1 MKNRLFKLSFIFVLL
16 AFFLT
21 GCPKIADTDY
31 SDGVTDGQKTSQEK
45 ESEKEKDQ
53 DKDKEAEKDKESD
66 KESEKEP
73 ENPNEPGKTELTEK
87 IAAAKDSIDFENA
100 EIGQDAVVSKA
111 LLIKNLNL
119 NGKQLTLEA
128 SGIELENVQNAVIVV
143 DKKVGEGDVTLT
155 NCSIAK
161 LEIYGGG
168 ANSIHINKSNIA
180 SVEVKKDNVR
190 LALEESSKIEAVL
203 VEAANTK
210 IESAESIEI
219 KEIKV
224 SDVVDKI
231 TIKGGNVEKVQVVPV
246 EEGSSSSDQSGAAPE
261 KTQIVIDGKTEV
273 KSVEG
278 TKDVQLTKE
287 AIQSG
292 SNVVV
297 KAPVPVV
304 TYYDDTIVFLSNG
317 DTTGTEFEGQDVY
330 YEYFFDVDSKNEEVN
345 EMGYKI
351 KIYKL
356 PDVLKVFMA
365 AKFEGQMEIMELTNE
380 DIPGTIVDSN
390 TLCIKN
396 FYDATLILK
405 SAGLV
410 KGTFEADRAKLE
422 TPVYN
427 QEFDIKDCGIPEEII
442 LPESPYKPEFTVT
455 PSASGNVI
463 NITFNDSDDE
473 QKPEKYISK
482 SINIYQGVKEGGK
495 WHWKAN
501 AVVFYKGNN
510 EEKSVSFTD
519 CFVDPG
525 KEYAYLYD
533 LDRYRGGEE
542 DFAVVTANGGVG
554 EIVLSAENS
563 TADNGVKLNI
573 SDVSYSAE
581 FNANRTIFR
590 YYENDTDK
598 KPCYVKIEHYKTDE
612 GMLPIVDY
620 YTDNGTSYTYEAQY
634 AFWNNDLY
642 LRYTPIVR
650 PCTIKATVG
659 LGEPKITNS
668 PAGSVNEN
676 KIFTFTEAPQIA
688 VNQLADNAK
697 YNITFNFVYTYQEGN
712 SISTD
717 TRTILF
723 DPERSEEQIDINN
736 IYNWSSHTYT
746 YNKTY
751 GVFITYSNG
760 IYYDYVYTKGDFSE
774 MADIAVQ

>member
-1 MKNRLFKLSFIFVLL
+1 MKNRLYKLSFVFVLL

-21 GCPKIADTDY
+21 GCPKIADSDY
-31 SDGVTDGQKTSQEK
+31 SDAVTDGQKTSQEK

-53 DKDKEAEKDKESD
+53 DKDKETDKDKES
-66 KESEKEP
+66 ENEP

-111 LLIKNLNL
+111 ILIKNLNL

-210 IESAESIEI
+210 IESAETIEI

-224 SDVVDKI
+224 SEVVDKI
-231 TIKGGNVEKVQVVPV
+231 TIKGGSVEKVQVVAV
-246 EEGSSSSDQSGAAPE
+246 EEGQSSEGQGGAAPE

-278 TKDVQLTKE
+278 TKDVKLTKE
-287 AIQSG
+287 AVKSG

-297 KAPVPVV
+297 NAAVPVV
-304 TYYDDTIVFLSNG
+304 TYYDDTIIFLSNG
-317 DTTGTEFEGQDVY
+317 DLTGTEFEDQDVY
-330 YEYFFDVDSKNEEVN
+330 YEYVFDIVSKNEEDN
-345 EMGYKI
+345 KYGYKI

-356 PDVLKVFMA
+356 PDLLKVFMA
-365 AKFEGQMEIMELTNE
+365 AKFEGQIEIMEMTNE

-390 TLCIKN
+390 TLCIKDW
-396 FYDATLILK
+396 YDASMILK

-410 KGTFEADRAKLE
+410 KGPFDENRVKLE
-422 TPVYN
+422 FPAYD
-427 QEFDIKDCGIPEEII
+427 QQFDIKDCGIPEEII

-455 PSASGNVI
+455 PSADGNVI

-473 QKPEKYISK
+473 QKPNKYISK
-482 SINIYQGVKEGGK
+482 SIYIYQGRKEDGK
-495 WHWKAN
+495 WLWRN
-501 AVVFYKGNN
+501 LFSLN
-510 EEKSVSFTD
+510 ENTEKSVSFTD
-519 CFVDPG
+519 CFVDSG
-525 KEYAYLYD
+525 KEYAYLFD
-533 LDRYRGGEE
+533 LNRYRPAEE
-542 DFAVVTANGGVG
+542 DLVLVTAIGGNG

-563 TADNGVKLNI
+563 TADNGIKLTI
-573 SDVSYSAE
+573 SDVSYSADYYSD
-581 FNANRTIFR
+581 RTIFR
-590 YYENDTDK
+590 YYENDDDER
-598 KPCYVKIEHYKTDE
+598 PCHVRIGNYKNDE

-620 YTDNGTSYTYEAQY
+620 YTNNGTSYTYKAQY
-634 AFWNNDLY
+634 AFWNTDSG
-642 LRYTPIVR
+642 LRYTPIVK
-650 PCTIKATVG
+650 PCSIKASVG

-668 PAGSVNEN
+668 PAGSVNDN
-676 KIFTFTEAPQIA
+676 KIFTFTTAPQIA
-688 VNQLADNAK
+688 VNQLADK
-697 YNITFNFVYTYQEGN
+697 VTYHISFDYEYRYQEGN
-712 SISTD
+712 FTSID
-717 TRTILF
+717 TRAILY
-723 DPERSEEQIDINN
+723 DPERSETQSDINN
-736 IYNWSSHTYT
+736 TSKWSSHTYT
-746 YNKTY
+746 YNKNY
-751 GVFITYSNG
+751 EVFITYNNG
-760 IYYDYVYTKGDFSE
+760 ISYDYVYTKGDFPG
-774 MADIAVQ
+774 MADIVVQ

>member
-1 MKNRLFKLSFIFVLL
+1 
-16 AFFLT
+16 
-21 GCPKIADTDY
+21 
-31 SDGVTDGQKTSQEK
+31 
-45 ESEKEKDQ
+45 
-53 DKDKEAEKDKESD
+53 
-66 KESEKEP
+66 
-73 ENPNEPGKTELTEK
+73 NEPGKTELTEK

-143 DKKVGEGDVTLT
+143 DEKVGEGDVTIT
-155 NCSIAK
+155 NCLSIAK

-231 TIKGGNVEKVQVVPV
+231 TIKGGTVEKVQIVPV
-246 EEGSSSSDQSGAAPE
+246 EEDQSSAGQSVAASE

-330 YEYFFDVDSKNEEVN
+330 YEYFFDIVSKNEEDN
-345 EMGYKI
+345 KYGYKI

-365 AKFEGQMEIMELTNE
+365 AKFEGQIEIMEMTNE

-390 TLCIKN
+390 TLCIKDW
-396 FYDATLILK
+396 YDASMILK

-410 KGTFEADRAKLE
+410 KGPFDENRVKLE
-422 TPVYN
+422 FPGYD

-455 PSASGNVI
+455 PSADGNVI

-473 QKPEKYISK
+473 QKPNKYISK
-482 SINIYQGVKEGGK
+482 SIFIYQGRKEDGK
-495 WHWKAN
+495 WLWRN
-501 AVVFYKGNN
+501 LFSLN
-510 EEKSVSFTD
+510 ENTEKSVSFTD
-519 CFVDPG
+519 CFVDSG
-525 KEYAYLYD
+525 KEYAYLFD
-533 LDRYRGGEE
+533 LNRYRPAEE
-542 DFAVVTANGGVG
+542 DLVLVTAIGGNG

-563 TADNGVKLNI
+563 TADNGIKLTI
-573 SDVSYSAE
+573 SDVSYSADYYSD
-581 FNANRTIFR
+581 RTIFR
-590 YYENDTDK
+590 YYENDDDER
-598 KPCYVKIEHYKTDE
+598 PCHVRIGNYKND
-612 GMLPIVDY
+612 IVDY
-620 YTDNGTSYTYEAQY
+620 YTDKGTSYTYKAQY
-634 AFWNNDLY
+634 AFWNTDSG
-642 LRYTPIVR
+642 LRYTPIVK

-717 TRTILF
+717 TRTILY

-760 IYYDYVYTKGDFSE
+760 IHYDYVYTKGDLPG
-774 MADIAVQ
+774 MADIVVQ

>member
-1 MKNRLFKLSFIFVLL
+1 MKNNFFKTSFILILL
-16 AFFLT
+16 ALLT
-21 GCPKIADTDY
+21 GCPKATDN
-31 SDGVTDGQKTSQEK
+31 GGNTEEPPAPK
-45 ESEKEKDQ
+45 E
-53 DKDKEAEKDKESD
+53 
-66 KESEKEP
+66 
-73 ENPNEPGKTELTEK
+73 TLTEK

-100 EIGQDAVVSKA
+100 TIDENAVVSKA
-111 LLIKNLNL
+111 ILIKNLNL

-128 SGIELENVQNAVIVV
+128 SGIELQNVQNAVIVV

-161 LEIYGGG
+161 LEVYGGG

-246 EEGSSSSDQSGAAPE
+246 EEGSSSSGQSGAAPE

-304 TYYDDTIVFLSNG
+304 TYYDDTIIFLSNG

-330 YEYFFDVDSKNEEVN
+330 YEYVFDIVSKNEEDN
-345 EMGYKI
+345 KYGYKI

-356 PDVLKVFMA
+356 PKLLKVFMA
-365 AKFEGQMEIMELTNE
+365 AKFEGAMQTMEMTNE
-380 DIPGTIVDSN
+380 DFPGSIVDSN

-396 FYDATLILK
+396 WYDASMILK

-422 TPVYN
+422 TPVYE
-427 QEFDIKDCGIPEEII
+427 QEFDIKDCGIPETII
-442 LPESPYKPEFTVT
+442 LPASPYKPEFTVT

-463 NITFNDSDDE
+463 TITFNDSDDK
-473 QKPEKYISK
+473 QNPNKYISK
-482 SINIYQGVKEGGK
+482 SISIYQGRKEDGK
-495 WHWKAN
+495 WLWRN
-501 AVVFYKGNN
+501 LFSLN
-510 EEKSVSFTD
+510 ENTEKSVSFTD
-519 CFVDPG
+519 CFVDSG
-525 KEYAYLYD
+525 KKYAYLFD
-533 LDRYRGGEE
+533 LNRYRPAEE
-542 DFAVVTANGGVG
+542 DLVLVTAIGGNG

-563 TADNGVKLNI
+563 TADNGIKLTI
-573 SDVSYSAE
+573 SDVSYSPDYYASR
-581 FNANRTIFR
+581 AIFR
-590 YYENDTDK
+590 YYENDTETDDNK
-598 KPCYVKIEHYKTDE
+598 NPCHVKIENYKTDE

-620 YTDNGTSYTYEAQY
+620 YTEKGTSYTYKAQY
-634 AFWNNDLY
+634 SFWNSD
-642 LRYTPIVR
+642 LRYEPMVR
-650 PCTIKATVG
+650 PCTIRASVG

-668 PAGSVNEN
+668 PAGSVNDN
-676 KIFTFTEAPQIA
+676 KIFSFTTAPEIA
-688 VNQLADNAK
+688 VNQLADNAR
-697 YNITFNFVYTYQEGN
+697 YNITFEYTYTEQGDGYT
-712 SISTD
+712 STD
-717 TRTILF
+717 IRSILY

-736 IYNWSSHTYT
+736 VYNWSSHTYT

-760 IYYDYVYTKGDFSE
+760 IHYDYVYTKGDFPG
-774 MADIAVQ
+774 MADIVVQ

>member
-21 GCPKIADTDY
+21 GCPKIADSGY
-31 SDGVTDGQKTSQEK
+31 SDSVEEGQKTSQEK

-53 DKDKEAEKDKESD
+53 DKDKEAEKDKEKD

-143 DKKVGEGDVTLT
+143 DEKVGEGDVTLT

-161 LEIYGGG
+161 LAIYGGG

-278 TKDVQLTKE
+278 TNDVQLTKE

-330 YEYFFDVDSKNEEVN
+330 YEYIFDVETKAEEEIGIDYKVN
-345 EMGYKI
+345 
-351 KIYKL
+351 IYKL
-356 PDVLKVFMA
+356 PDDIKVFITEKNNGKIMY
-365 AKFEGQMEIMELTNE
+365 MEMTDDTKI
-380 DIPGTIVDSN
+380 DSN
-390 TLCIKN
+390 TLSIKTW
-396 FYDATLILK
+396 YDASLVLE

-410 KGTFEADRAKLE
+410 KGSFKEDRVELE
-422 TPVYN
+422 FPVYD
-427 QEFDIKDCGIPEEII
+427 QKFDIKDCGIPEKII

-455 PSASGNVI
+455 PSADGNVI

-473 QKPEKYISK
+473 QKPNKYISS
-482 SINIYQGVKEGGK
+482 SISIYQGVKEEDK
-495 WHWKAN
+495 WLWKQ
-501 AVVFYKGNN
+501 VFSLDENTD
-510 EEKSVSFTD
+510 KSVTFTD

-525 KEYAYLYD
+525 KEYTYLFEVNN
-533 LDRYRGGEE
+533 RYRTTE
-542 DFAVVTANGGVG
+542 DDSVLVTATGGAG

-563 TADNGVKLNI
+563 TADNGIKLTI
-573 SDVSYSAE
+573 SDVSYSSDY
-581 FNANRTIFR
+581 NASRTIFR

-620 YTDNGTSYTYEAQY
+620 YTDKGTSYTYKAQY
-634 AFWNNDLY
+634 AFWNTDSHQ
-642 LRYTPIVR
+642 RYTPIVK
-650 PCTIKATVG
+650 PCSIEASVG

-676 KIFTFTEAPQIA
+676 KIFTFTEVPKIA
-688 VNQLADNAK
+688 VNQLADNAT
-697 YNITFNFVYTYQEGN
+697 YNITFNYVYTYQEDDCT
-712 SISTD
+712 STVA
-717 TRTILF
+717 RIILY
-723 DPERSEEQIDINN
+723 DPEWSEILSDSDVNKVSR
-736 IYNWSSHTYT
+736 WLSHTYK
-746 YNKTY
+746 YDQLY
-751 GVFITYSNG
+751 DVFITYSNG
-760 IYYDYVYTKGDFSE
+760 IHYDYVYTKGDLPE
-774 MADIAVQ
+774 MADIVVQ

>member
-1 MKNRLFKLSFIFVLL
+1 MKKGILKFSFIVVLL

-21 GCPKIADTDY
+21 GCPKISETGY
-31 SDGVTDGQKTSQEK
+31 SDSVPQDQQTSQEK
-45 ESEKEKDQ
+45 DPEKEKDT
-53 DKDKEAEKDKESD
+53 DKDKEP
-66 KESEKEP
+66 EKEP
-73 ENPNEPGKTELTEK
+73 EKKELTLTEK

-128 SGIELENVQNAVIVV
+128 SGIELENVQNAVIIV
-143 DKKVGEGDVTLT
+143 DEKVGEGDVTLT

-224 SDVVDKI
+224 SEVVDKI
-231 TIKGGNVEKVQVVPV
+231 TIKGGSIEKVQVVPV

-287 AIQSG
+287 AVKSG

-304 TYYDDTIVFLSNG
+304 TYYDDTIIFLSNG
-317 DTTGTEFEGQDVY
+317 DTTGTEFEGQNVY
-330 YEYFFDVDSKNEEVN
+330 YEYVFDIVSKNEEDN
-345 EMGYKI
+345 KYGYKI

-365 AKFEGQMEIMELTNE
+365 AKFEEQIEIMEMTNE

-390 TLCIKN
+390 TLCIKDW
-396 FYDATLILK
+396 YDASMILK

-422 TPVYN
+422 TPVYE
-427 QEFDIKDCGIPEEII
+427 QEFDIKDCGIPETII
-442 LPESPYKPEFTVT
+442 LPASPYKPEFTVT

-463 NITFNDSDDE
+463 TITFNDSDDA
-473 QKPEKYISK
+473 QNPDKYISS
-482 SINIYQGVKEGGK
+482 SISIYQGVKEGGK
-495 WHWKAN
+495 WIWRRDN
-501 AVVFYKGNN
+501 RVFSK
-510 EEKSVSFTD
+510 EENKEKTVTFTD
-519 CFVDPG
+519 CFVAPG
-525 KEYAYLYD
+525 KEYAYLFEVN
-533 LDRYRGGEE
+533 RYRTTEDDSVLVTASGGE
-542 DFAVVTANGGVG
+542 G
-554 EIVLSAENS
+554 EIELSAENS
-563 TADNGVKLNI
+563 TADNGIKLTI
-573 SDVSYSAE
+573 SDVSYSSDY
-581 FNANRTIFR
+581 NASRTIFR
-590 YYENDTDK
+590 YYENDDDER
-598 KPCYVKIEHYKTDE
+598 PCHVRIGNYKNDE

-620 YTDNGTSYTYEAQY
+620 YTDKGTSYIYKAQY
-634 AFWNNDLY
+634 TFWNSD
-642 LRYTPIVR
+642 LRYEPMVR
-650 PCTIKATVG
+650 PCTIKASVG
-659 LGEPKITNS
+659 LGEPKIKNS
-668 PAGSVNEN
+668 PAGSVNDN
-676 KIFTFTEAPQIA
+676 KIFTFTTTPQIA
-688 VNQLADNAK
+688 VNQLADKA
-697 YNITFNFVYTYQEGN
+697 TYHISFYYEYRYQGDGYA
-712 SISTD
+712 SID
-717 TRTILF
+717 TRAILY
-723 DPERSEEQIDINN
+723 DPDRSEDQIDINN

-746 YNKTY
+746 YNKNY
-751 GVFITYSNG
+751 EVFITYNNRIS
-760 IYYDYVYTKGDFSE
+760 YDYVYTKGDLPG
-774 MADIAVQ
+774 MADIIVQ

>member
-1 MKNRLFKLSFIFVLL
+1 MKKNFFKTSFILILL
-16 AFFLT
+16 ALLT
-21 GCPKIADTDY
+21 GCPKATDN
-31 SDGVTDGQKTSQEK
+31 GGNTEEPPAPK
-45 ESEKEKDQ
+45 E
-53 DKDKEAEKDKESD
+53 
-66 KESEKEP
+66 
-73 ENPNEPGKTELTEK
+73 TLTEK

-100 EIGQDAVVSKA
+100 TIDENAVVSKA
-111 LLIKNLNL
+111 ILIKNLNL
-119 NGKQLTLEA
+119 NGNQLTLEV
-128 SGIELENVQNAVIVV
+128 SGIELQNVQNAVIVV

-190 LALEESSKIEAVL
+190 LALEESSTIEAVH

-304 TYYDDTIVFLSNG
+304 TYYDDTIIFLSNG

-330 YEYFFDVDSKNEEVN
+330 YEYVFDIVSKNEEDN
-345 EMGYKI
+345 KYGYKI

-356 PDVLKVFMA
+356 PDVLQVFMA
-365 AKFEGQMEIMELTNE
+365 AKFEGQIEIMEMTNE

-390 TLCIKN
+390 TLCIKDW
-396 FYDATLILK
+396 YDASMILK

-422 TPVYN
+422 TPVYD
-427 QEFDIKDCGIPEEII
+427 QEFDIKDCGISEKII
-442 LPESPYKPEFTVT
+442 LPDSPYKPEFTVS

-463 NITFNDSDDE
+463 TVTFKDSDDVQNPDE
-473 QKPEKYISK
+473 YISS
-482 SINIYQGVKEGGK
+482 SISIYQGVKEGNK
-495 WHWKAN
+495 WLWEQDN
-501 AVVFYKGNN
+501 CVFSKEENK
-510 EEKSVSFTD
+510 EKSVTFTD
-519 CFVDPG
+519 SFVDPE
-525 KEYAYLYD
+525 KEYAYRYD
-533 LDRYRGGEE
+533 VNRYRLDDD
-542 DFAVVTANGGVG
+542 DFVVVTATGGVG

-563 TADNGVKLNI
+563 TADNGIKLTI
-573 SDVSYSAE
+573 SDVSYSADYYSD
-581 FNANRTIFR
+581 RTIFR
-590 YYENDTDK
+590 YYENDDDER
-598 KPCYVKIEHYKTDE
+598 PCHVRIGNYKND
-612 GMLPIVDY
+612 IVDY
-620 YTDNGTSYTYEAQY
+620 YTDKGTSYTYKAQY
-634 AFWNNDLY
+634 AFWNTDSG

-650 PCTIKATVG
+650 PCTIIASVG

-717 TRTILF
+717 TRTILY

-760 IYYDYVYTKGDFSE
+760 IYYDYVYTKGDFPG
-774 MADIAVQ
+774 MADIVVQ